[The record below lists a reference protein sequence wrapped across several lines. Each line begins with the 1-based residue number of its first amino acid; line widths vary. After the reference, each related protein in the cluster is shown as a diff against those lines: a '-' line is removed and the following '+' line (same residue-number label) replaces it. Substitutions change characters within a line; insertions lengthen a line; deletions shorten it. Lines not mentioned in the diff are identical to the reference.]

1 MTSAVNPQMKGPL
14 AGIKVVEA
22 GMVVAGAMVTA
33 NLADLGAE
41 VIKIEPTKGDE
52 IRRVGQKKDGE
63 PLLWRV
69 IARNKKVVAID
80 LNQPEGAKA
89 ARDIIAS
96 ADVFVENFRPGR
108 MADFGLDYEALSA
121 INPGLVMVHLSGYG
135 QTGPYSNRPGLG
147 TLAEAFSGWSHV
159 TGLEDGP
166 PTLPY
171 YPLADAFAALTGSYA
186 VLAGILGRAQRG
198 GKGDEIDISLYEPIL
213 NFQGSMAIDFDQLN
227 FVAKRR
233 GNRIPEWTP
242 RNTYRTKDGRWF
254 VVSSV
259 GSATLRLFRAIG
271 REDLASDRSLLN
283 YADRLRRADEFN
295 ATIEAW
301 GLAHTLEEVL
311 AGFREHDV
319 LGGPVNNIEQLMAD
333 PHVKDRGTFVS
344 VEDPVLGPV
353 RVQNVVPR
361 FRSNPGN
368 IAWLGPY
375 QIGADTRQVLLE
387 AGYVESEIDA
397 LLSAAVIAAPDV
409 DPRDCPRRTTLD
421 EPSLEPMNRQ

>member
-1 MTSAVNPQMKGPL
+1 MKGPL

-80 LNQPEGAKA
+80 LNKPEGAKV

-108 MADFGLDYEALSA
+108 MAEFGLDYETLSA
-121 INPGLVMVHLSGYG
+121 VNPGLVMVHLSGYG
-135 QTGPYSNRPGLG
+135 QTGPYSHRPGLG
-147 TLAEAFSGWSHV
+147 TLAEAYSGWSHV

-186 VLAGILGRAQRG
+186 VLAGILGRAQRD

-213 NFQGSMAIDFDQLN
+213 NYQGSMAIDYDQLD

-242 RNTYRTKDGRWF
+242 RNTYETKDGCWF

-259 GSATLRLFRAIG
+259 GSATLRLFLAIG
-271 REDLASDRSLLN
+271 RDDLASDKSLLN
-283 YADRLRRADEFN
+283 YVDRVRRSDEID

-311 AGFREHDV
+311 AEFERHDV
-319 LGGPVNNIEQLMAD
+319 IGGPVNDIAQLMAD
-333 PHVKDRGTFVS
+333 PHVQDRQTFVS
-344 VEDPVLGPV
+344 IEDPVLGPV
-353 RVQNVVPR
+353 KVQNVVPR
-361 FRSNPGN
+361 FEHNPGK
-368 IAWLGPY
+368 IEWLGPH
-375 QIGADTRQVLLE
+375 QVGSHTRQVLLE
-387 AGYVESEIDA
+387 AGYLDNEIDD
-397 LLSAAVIAAPDV
+397 LESTGVIATDAG
-409 DPRDCPRRTTLD
+409 RRGRGHEANVREST
-421 EPSLEPMNRQ
+421 NG